1 MLVMHPIVIS
11 LTFFYPHKTVLM
23 WYSYYNPIKIQWS
36 SQLQCHETQEERGG
50 ARLWAFDVQ
59 YESANVTTFGLHC
72 VLVPRRGLYQRKEHC
87 EMLHKPEMEMLWTY
101 MYNYVYI
108 YMYIY
113 MHIYFYISIYLYIY
127 ILDTHTHI
135 YICTYTHIHM
145 PVDVQYRFTDCL
157 SLFSPLSLSLT
168 IPGVRKRTR
177 FLLSLLYFMVMVG
190 IVMLAVANQQ
200 LGRIGIFHDGNFMM
214 V

>member
-1 MLVMHPIVIS
+1 
-11 LTFFYPHKTVLM
+11 
-23 WYSYYNPIKIQWS
+23 
-36 SQLQCHETQEERGG
+36 
-50 ARLWAFDVQ
+50 
-59 YESANVTTFGLHC
+59 
-72 VLVPRRGLYQRKEHC
+72 
-87 EMLHKPEMEMLWTY
+87 
-101 MYNYVYI
+101 
-108 YMYIY
+108 
-113 MHIYFYISIYLYIY
+113 
-127 ILDTHTHI
+127 
-135 YICTYTHIHM
+135 M

-157 SLFSPLSLSLT
+157 SFFSPLSLSLSLSLT

>member
-1 MLVMHPIVIS
+1 MKPRKS
-11 LTFFYPHKTVLM
+11 A
-23 WYSYYNPIKIQWS
+23 
-36 SQLQCHETQEERGG
+36 EERGFERSMSSTSLLTSR
-50 ARLWAFDVQ
+50 RLVSIASLFQ
-59 YESANVTTFGLHC
+59 GGGCT
-72 VLVPRRGLYQRKEHC
+72 KERNIAKCYTSLKWKCYGHIC
-87 EMLHKPEMEMLWTY
+87 
-101 MYNYVYI
+101 I
-108 YMYIY
+108 IMYIY
-113 MHIYFYISIYLYIY
+113 VYLYAHIFLYIYISIY
-127 ILDTHTHI
+127 ILDTHT

>member
-1 MLVMHPIVIS
+1 MKPRKS
-11 LTFFYPHKTVLM
+11 A
-23 WYSYYNPIKIQWS
+23 
-36 SQLQCHETQEERGG
+36 EERGFERSMSSTSLLTSR
-50 ARLWAFDVQ
+50 RLVSIASLFQ
-59 YESANVTTFGLHC
+59 GGGCT
-72 VLVPRRGLYQRKEHC
+72 KERNIAKCYTSLKWKCYGHIC
-87 EMLHKPEMEMLWTY
+87 IIM
-101 MYNYVYI
+101 YI

-113 MHIYFYISIYLYIY
+113 MHIYFYISIYLYI
-127 ILDTHTHI
+127 LDTHT